1 MPALFSKI
9 KKALNWVIRKLF
21 GELTADEMKKFGT
34 LGAIFFLVI
43 GVYWMLRSIKDPI
56 FARHVGY
63 ANQPIA
69 KMVSLFF
76 VGFAVMFY
84 SKLVDLFKR
93 HTVFYI
99 MCSLYAL
106 CFLIISYLLAYPS
119 LTVIPQGTFFSFIPG
134 NVIGWI
140 SYVFIESFGS
150 IFPALSWAYVA
161 STTSPEVAKRGYS
174 MIIILTQCGTV
185 LGPASVTKFSG
196 SYGLPIFFAVGA
208 ILIMVIPFIVMFYRK
223 VIPQTA
229 LDTAADKTTKGGTGF
244 LEGARLLLTRP
255 YLLGIFVVATFY
267 EIVGTLLDFQMGMLS
282 DAAFP
287 AALDDG
293 AAFAWFRGIYGTS
306 IGVISLLFA
315 IFGTSIFMRR
325 FGLKFCLI
333 SFPTIIGVAVTA
345 VLGAY
350 LFGVSQPHLLW
361 IFFAAMVTIKGLNY
375 TLNNPTK
382 EVLYLPTSKDVKY
395 KARGWIDA
403 FGARLCKGSGSI
415 VTNALSNSMPML
427 MIFGSIASMGI
438 LGFWMVVAYFISNSF
453 DKLQE
458 EKKILE

>member
-1 MPALFSKI
+1 MLERLSFV
-9 KKALNWVIRKLF
+9 KKACNWCLRKLF
-21 GELTADEMKKFGT
+21 GDLTAEEMKKFGI
-34 LGAIFFLVI
+34 LAAIFFIII
-43 GVYWMLRSIKDPI
+43 GVYWMLRTIKDPI

-63 ANQPIA
+63 SNQPIA

-76 VGFAVMFY
+76 VAFAVMFY

-99 MCSLYAL
+99 MCSLYGFSFIL
-106 CFLIISYLLAYPS
+106 ISYLLAYPATTS
-119 LTVIPQGTFFSFIPG
+119 IAQGSFFSFIPG
-134 NVIGWI
+134 NLIGWI

-161 STTSPEVAKRGYS
+161 STTSTEVAKRGYS
-174 MIIILTQCGTV
+174 MIVILTQVGTV
-185 LGPASVTKFSG
+185 LGPLSVAQYSS
-196 SYGLPIFFAVGA
+196 SYGLPIFFAIAGLLV
-208 ILIMVIPFIVMFYRK
+208 MVVPFIVMAYRYA
-223 VIPQTA
+223 IPQDAQETGS
-229 LDTAADKTTKGGTGF
+229 KTHKGGTGF

-267 EIVGTLLDFQMGMLS
+267 EIVSTLLDFQTGMLA

-287 AALDDG
+287 SALDDG
-293 AAFAWFRGIYGTS
+293 RAFAWFKGMYGTS
-306 IGVISLLFA
+306 IGVISLMFA
-315 IFGTSIFMRR
+315 IFGTSVFMRR

-333 SFPTIIGVAVTA
+333 AFPTIIGTAAAV
-345 VLGAY
+345 VLGSYMLGANDT
-350 LFGVSQPHLLW
+350 QLLW
-361 IFFAAMVTIKGLNY
+361 IFFAAMVVIKGLNY

-403 FGARLCKGSGSI
+403 FGARLCKGGGSV
-415 VTNALSNSMPML
+415 VTNALSNSMPTL
-427 MIFGSIASMGI
+427 MIFGSLLSMGI
-438 LGFWMVVAYFISNSF
+438 LGFWVVVAYFVSQSF

-458 EKKILE
+458 EGKIVE

>member
-1 MPALFSKI
+1 MLKTAF
-9 KKALNWVIRKLF
+9 NWCLRKLF
-21 GELTADEMKKFGT
+21 GDLTAEEMKKFGT
-34 LGAIFFLVI
+34 LAAIFFLII
-43 GVYWMLRSIKDPI
+43 GVYWTLRTIKDPI

-63 ANQPIA
+63 VNQPIA

-76 VGFAVMFY
+76 VAFAVMFY

-99 MCSLYAL
+99 MCSIYSL
-106 CFLIISYLLAYPS
+106 CFLAISYMLAYPS
-119 LTVIPQGTFFSFIPG
+119 ITAISENTFFSFIPG
-134 NVIGWI
+134 NLIGWI

-161 STTSPEVAKRGYS
+161 STTSTEAAKRGYS

-185 LGPASVTKFSG
+185 LGPLSVTRYSHA
-196 SYGLPIFFAVGA
+196 YGLPIFFAISGLLVM
-208 ILIMVIPFIVMFYRK
+208 LVPFVIMFYRY
-223 VIPQTA
+223 VIPQDDIEINA
-229 LDTAADKTTKGGTGF
+229 GKTTKGGTGF
-244 LEGARLLLTRP
+244 LEGARLLFTRP

-267 EIVGTLLDFQMGMLS
+267 EIVSTLLDFQMGMLS

-293 AAFAWFRGIYGTS
+293 RAFAWFKGVYGTS
-306 IGVISLLFA
+306 IGVISLMFA

-333 SFPTIIGVAVTA
+333 SFPMIIGVAISA
-345 VLGAY
+345 VLTAY
-350 LFGVSQPHLLW
+350 LAGASQTQLLW
-361 IFFAAMVTIKGLNY
+361 IFFGAMVIIKGLNY

-403 FGARLCKGSGSI
+403 FGARLCKGGGSV
-415 VTNALSNSMPML
+415 VTNTLSHSMPTL
-427 MIFGSIASMGI
+427 MILGSVLSMGI
-438 LGFWMVVAYFISNSF
+438 LGFWMVVAYFVSLSF
-453 DKLQE
+453 DKLQQE
-458 EKKILE
+458 NKIVE